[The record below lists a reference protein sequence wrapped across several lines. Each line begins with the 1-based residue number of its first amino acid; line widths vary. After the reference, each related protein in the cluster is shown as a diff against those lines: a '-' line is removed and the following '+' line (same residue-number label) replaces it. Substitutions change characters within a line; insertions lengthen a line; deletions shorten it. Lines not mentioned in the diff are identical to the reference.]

1 MLRPHLEVEKRIIR
15 YLKCLLEKV
24 FDIPLIDIH
33 PLVSAYEDAD
43 WAGSPTDG

>member
-24 FDIPLIDIH
+24 FDMLLIDIED
-33 PLVSAYEDAD
+33 ADAD
-43 WAGSPTDG
+43 WAGSPTDR